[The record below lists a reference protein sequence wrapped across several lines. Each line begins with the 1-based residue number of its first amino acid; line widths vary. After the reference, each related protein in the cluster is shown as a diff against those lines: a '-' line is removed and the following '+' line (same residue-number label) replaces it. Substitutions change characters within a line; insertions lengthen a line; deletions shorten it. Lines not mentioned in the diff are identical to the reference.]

1 MIAWLSARKPWP
13 GISSS
18 GMRPF
23 GFFARNSAV
32 RVSPRLMSSSTSSY
46 GSPSWRS
53 TSRTL

>member
-23 GFFARNSAV
+23 GFFARNSGV